1 MFYLLP
7 WFLKGYSKDN
17 KLCGYYGREKVN
29 VAFLGW
35 HAITFILEKDLKE
48 QHYQFVQAYNG
59 SKVFIA

>member
-17 KLCGYYGREKVN
+17 KLCGSYRLEKVN

-35 HAITFILEKDLKE
+35 DEITFILEKDLKE
-48 QHYQFVQAYNG
+48 QHYQFVRAYN
-59 SKVFIA
+59 SLKVFIA